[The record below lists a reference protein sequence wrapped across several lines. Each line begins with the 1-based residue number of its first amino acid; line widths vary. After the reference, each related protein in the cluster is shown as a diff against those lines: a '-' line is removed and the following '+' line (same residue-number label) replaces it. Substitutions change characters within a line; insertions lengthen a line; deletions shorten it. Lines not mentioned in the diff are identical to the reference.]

1 MIALVLAGGPLRV
14 DARLRRLASEAGIV
28 VAADGGLR
36 HAADLEVGPDLL
48 VGDLDSVLDDDVRR
62 WPGLAV
68 ERHATDKNALDL
80 ELAIDAALREGA
92 SRVWVMGAF
101 GGRFD
106 QTLAAA
112 LIAARWAEDGLD
124 IALLDGI
131 HDAYPLPPGRRFD
144 EALPDGTIFSLL
156 SVSDRARVDVA
167 GAAYTLADAELPR
180 GLGWGLSNVARGG
193 PVVTVREGL
202 VLLIV
207 EWDG

>member
-1 MIALVLAGGPLRV
+1 VIALVLAGGPLRA
-14 DARLRRLASEAGIV
+14 DARLRGLASRAAFV

-36 HAADLEVGPDLL
+36 HAADLDVRPDLL
-48 VGDLDSVLDDDVRR
+48 VGDLDSVQDDDVRR
-62 WPGLAV
+62 WPDLAV
-68 ERHATDKNALDL
+68 ERHSPDKDALDL

-92 SRVWVMGAF
+92 TRVWVMGAF

-106 QTLAAA
+106 QTLATA
-112 LIAARWAEDGLD
+112 LIAARWAEEGLD

-131 HDAYPLPPGRRFD
+131 HDAYPLPSGRRFD
-144 EALPDGTIFSLL
+144 EPLPEGTVFSLL
-156 SVSDRARVDVA
+156 AISDRARVDIA
-167 GAAYTLADAELPR
+167 GAAYTLRDAELPR
-180 GLGWGLSNVARGG
+180 GLGRGLSNAARGG

>member
-1 MIALVLAGGPLRV
+1 MIALVLAGGPLRA
-14 DARLRRLASEAGIV
+14 DARLRRLAARAGIV

-36 HAADLEVGPDLL
+36 HAADLDVRPDLL
-48 VGDLDSVLDDDVRR
+48 VGDLDSVQDEDVER
-62 WPGLAV
+62 WPDLAV
-68 ERHATDKNALDL
+68 ERHSTDKDALDL

-106 QTLAAA
+106 QTLATA
-112 LIAARWAEDGLD
+112 LIAARWAEEGLD

-131 HDAYPLPPGRRFD
+131 HDAYPLPSGRRFD
-144 EALPDGTIFSLL
+144 EALPEGTVFSLL
-156 SVSDRARVDVA
+156 AISARARVDVE
-167 GAAYTLADAELPR
+167 GAAYTLRDADLPR
-180 GLGWGLSNVARGG
+180 GLGLGLSNVARGG
-193 PVVTVREGL
+193 PAVTVREGL